1 MKIYV
6 ATDGEYSDYH
16 IEAVFLSKKEAEL
29 YAAVHRGQVEEY
41 ETADGNIKIDKDD
54 CVGYFYGTDVSG
66 TQLHPR
72 CKYPMLKSE
81 GVIQGLRLGV
91 WLPEDNFEKAKKIY
105 QDKLAQLKAE
115 ENGLT

>member
-6 ATDGEYSDYH
+6 VTDGGYSYYH

-29 YAAVHRGQVEEY
+29 YVAVRQGQVEEY

-54 CVGYFYGTDVSG
+54 CVGYFYETDASG

-72 CKYPMLKSE
+72 WNYPMLKSK
-81 GVIQGLRLGV
+81 GVIKDLSLGI

-105 QDKLAQLKAE
+105 QDKLAQLKAK

>member
-6 ATDGEYSDYH
+6 ATEGEYSDYH
-16 IEAVFLSKKEAEL
+16 IEAVFLSEKEAEL
-29 YAAVHRGQVEEY
+29 YVAVHQGQVEEY

-54 CVGYFYGTDVSG
+54 CVGYFYETCMCG
-66 TQLHPR
+66 TQLSQWH
-72 CKYPMLKSE
+72 YPMLKSR
-81 GVIQGLRLGV
+81 GVLQDLILGI

-105 QDKLAQLKAE
+105 QDKLAQLKAK